1 MSTQVELYGPVG
13 EAVRTVA
20 PKVETDPVG
29 IYMATLSLWSAA
41 ISGTVTVE
49 GRAPL
54 VWSALVAKTGRG
66 KGTALRA
73 AKHIAG
79 PGIGRFLDTHTASG
93 LTSGASLVNAL
104 YEAQENS
111 SETEHG
117 TDVRLF
123 VEEEEWQETLRRVK
137 RDPSFT
143 GKLRLA
149 WDGSVLRNTTKEG
162 PQEVRDPRMV
172 MHTHCTPSDWNK
184 YVSAD
189 EAAGGSYN
197 RILPVI
203 LGSAHLI
210 RKRSAL
216 PHVDPFSEA
225 YAWATVKPR
234 VMVMDAWAEDLYY
247 VIRRYA
253 SILSE
258 SLPEVEAAMIQRTAE
273 QTLRVAACLAA
284 ADMTEVI
291 TEDILLAAFSLVRRS
306 VRDVLVLTRGQAT
319 AAKAPVRTLEEK
331 VRERIASLGGKA
343 SSSDLLPFLRVSK
356 AAVEAIPGIV
366 MSQARNGKQGRPVTF
381 YSFREKQEPAEPTAE
396 RPKAVAAATRPTPK
410 QVTVRIPAHET
421 TNVVR
426 RQAAPVAVETDNP
439 FAALV

>member
-1 MSTQVELYGPVG
+1 MSTQVEMYGAIG

-20 PKVETDPVG
+20 PEVETDPVG

-54 VWSALVAKTGRG
+54 VWSSLVAKTGRG

-79 PGIGRFLDTHTASG
+79 PGIGRFLHTHTASG

-117 TDVRLF
+117 TDVRMF

-149 WDGSVLRNTTKEG
+149 WDGAALRNMTKEG
-162 PQEVRDPRMV
+162 PQEVREPRMV
-172 MHTHCTPSDWNK
+172 FHAHCTPSDWNK

-216 PHVDPFSEA
+216 PAVDPFSEA
-225 YAWATVKPR
+225 YAWATAKRR

-247 VIRRYA
+247 VIRRYG
-253 SILSE
+253 SILAE

-284 ADMTEVI
+284 ADMTEVV

-306 VRDVLVLTRGQAT
+306 VRDVLALTRGKAT
-319 AAKAPVRTLEEK
+319 AIKAPVRTLEEK

-381 YSFREKQEPAEPTAE
+381 YSFEEKQRPANSESGTQHAASP
-396 RPKAVAAATRPTPK
+396 RVAAAVKTTPK
-410 QVTVRIPAHET
+410 RITVRIPA
-421 TNVVR
+421 
-426 RQAAPVAVETDNP
+426 QAVLVSVQADNP
-439 FAALV
+439 FAALI